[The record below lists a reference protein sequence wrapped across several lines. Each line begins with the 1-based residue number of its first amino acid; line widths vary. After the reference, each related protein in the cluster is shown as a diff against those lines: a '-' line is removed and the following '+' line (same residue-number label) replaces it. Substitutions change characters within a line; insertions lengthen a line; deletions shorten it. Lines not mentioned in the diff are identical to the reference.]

1 MKLTP
6 NLKETTVQGIDMKC
20 FLIGSSVMC
29 FCPPHNFS
37 DANFCPL
44 NSGPL
49 DLNRLKIIDDILN
62 RLKCQNAYVKCQKH
76 ISEEPIRKHFISMS

>member
-1 MKLTP
+1 MWRFKVL
-6 NLKETTVQGIDMKC
+6 
-20 FLIGSSVMC
+20 SV
-29 FCPPHNFS
+29 PLDFS

-62 RLKCQNAYVKCQKH
+62 RLKCPNVKCQKY
-76 ISEEPIRKHFISMS
+76 ITEEPINFISIIAYNVLLKCARKQMVIVGSV